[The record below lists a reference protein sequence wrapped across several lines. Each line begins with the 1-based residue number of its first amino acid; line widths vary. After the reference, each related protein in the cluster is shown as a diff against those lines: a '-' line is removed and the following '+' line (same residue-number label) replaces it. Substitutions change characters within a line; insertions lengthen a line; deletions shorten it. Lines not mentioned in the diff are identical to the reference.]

1 MNIEKVSHYAVVFI
15 AVLALFVSIWQ
26 VRVGHRHNQLS
37 VKPYLDFHIDQSDS
51 TLHVSFSNEGFGPAI
66 LKELTFEYEGVTYP
80 RLETYLKATGEI
92 DNVRM
97 MYNYSRNTVVASGSE
112 KLLVKLKGS
121 GVRGVKVRMKYEDIY
136 EKSDEF
142 QFTF

>member
-1 MNIEKVSHYAVVFI
+1 MNIEKASHYAVVFI

-51 TLHVSFSNEGFGPAI
+51 SLLVSFSNEGFGPAI

-80 RLETYLKATGEI
+80 RLDTYLKSTGEI
-92 DNVRM
+92 DNVQQ

-112 KLLVKLKGS
+112 KLLVQLRGS
-121 GVRGVKVRMKYEDIY
+121 DVRGVKVRMEYEDIY
-136 EKSDEF
+136 EKKGEF
-142 QFTF
+142 RFTF

>member
-51 TLHVSFSNEGFGPAI
+51 ILHVSFSNEGFGPAI
-66 LKELTFEYEGVTYP
+66 LKELTFEYEGVVYP

-92 DNVRM
+92 KNVQL
-97 MYNYSRNTVVASGSE
+97 MYNYSRNTVIASGSE
-112 KLLVKLKGS
+112 KLLVELKGS
-121 GVRGVKVRMKYEDIY
+121 DVRGVEVKMKYEDIY
-136 EKSDEF
+136 EKQDEF

>member
-51 TLHVSFSNEGFGPAI
+51 SLLVSFSNEGFGPAI
-66 LKELTFEYEGVTYP
+66 IKELTFEYEGVTYP
-80 RLETYLKATGEI
+80 RLETYLKATGEL
-92 DNVRM
+92 DNVRH
-97 MYNYSRNTVVASGSE
+97 MYNYSPNTIVASGSE

-121 GVRGVKVRMKYEDIY
+121 DVRGVKVRMKYEDIY
-136 EKSDEF
+136 KKQDEF